1 MAVAVVGSVPKCV
14 AWSST
19 AATILIFVS
28 ICSVRSFAYVR
39 FVGEEMAYEEG
50 RRTGRVGR

>member
-1 MAVAVVGSVPKCV
+1 MVGSVPKCV